1 MSRALAPAWPGYGAA
16 QAVFPVVREGL
27 APIPTVLTRAAV
39 LLVAFAVAHQL
50 TRGWTR
56 GRVAFGALLFVFGAL
71 GGQLGSGST
80 PILWLEQAVFSGL
93 VFLAAYVFI
102 LRYDFT
108 LVPVAIGTMA
118 ALSALRTAL
127 LGAYPGAVA
136 GGLVGLV
143 VAVAVAA
150 LWFRALRAPEIEE
163 VQPAA
168 TASPPVE

>member
-1 MSRALAPAWPGYGAA
+1 
-16 QAVFPVVREGL
+16 
-27 APIPTVLTRAAV
+27 
-39 LLVAFAVAHQL
+39 
-50 TRGWTR
+50 
-56 GRVAFGALLFVFGAL
+56 VFGAL
-71 GGQLGSGST
+71 GGQLGSAST
-80 PILWLEQAVFSGL
+80 PILWLEQALISGL

-108 LVPVAIGTMA
+108 LVPVAIGTLA

-150 LWFRALRAPEIEE
+150 LWFRALRAPARADVTAEE
-163 VQPAA
+163 A
-168 TASPPVE
+168 TPQLVE